1 MAPGKILGGKM
12 NLFLPNLIDMQKYS
26 FKIPLG
32 KNCQNEIVKLNDTGK
47 IPILNSGN
55 VVCKT
60 NKKAKEIVVNIKAK

>member
-1 MAPGKILGGKM
+1 M
-12 NLFLPNLIDMQKYS
+12 NLFSPGLITTQKYS

-55 VVCKT
+55 VVCKADKT
-60 NKKAKEIVVNIKAK
+60 EKEMVVKIDLK